1 MNTELEIKSP
11 EYLADNWENPENGV
25 GEEILHPNALTED
38 SLLIGNQVEGEEYVE
53 EEEVDTTESTKGD
66 NNSFYGNLY
75 DWFYETGFLPYN
87 VENIREQF
95 KDVNIDS
102 DEGFK
107 QVMASNIEYLAEK
120 KLREEFSFLDD
131 EQVSDFINVMANGGS
146 IQDFATLYEDTDWEN
161 INIKNNIANQK
172 KVIREDYVR
181 QGRDEEY
188 IDDMLE
194 MLENSNKLEKAAS
207 SAKISLTNTIR
218 LNREYQRDLLNQQI
232 KEEEAMMQKEAND
245 FLNTI
250 KNRDTIANIVVN
262 NEIKQQIIDFKYQ
275 DFPLYEDANK
285 TIPYLDEYG
294 NHVHM
299 TPLDYALAI
308 ETPEQKATREMF
320 SIYLILN
327 GYNLE
332 GVNKQIRTQEI
343 NSLEKKLKNV
353 PKGTKTKVANPNE
366 LDRMWNNPG

>member
-25 GEEILHPNALTED
+25 GEEIPHPNALTED
-38 SLLIGNQVEGEEYVE
+38 SLLNGNQVEGEEYTE
-53 EEEVDTTESTKGD
+53 EEEVDAPESTKGD

-207 SAKISLTNTIR
+207 SAKNSLTNTIR

-343 NSLEKKLKNV
+343 NSLERKLKNV